1 MRAEIAAWRSI
12 PPSALPSISPTRG
25 EIEEEPFCSTRNSG
39 GATDIQMKWG
49 ARFLPLSPLV
59 GEMPGRAEGGAFDEY
74 ALGWSG
80 AND

>member
-1 MRAEIAAWRSI
+1 MAVDTPLRPAGH
-12 PPSALPSISPTRG
+12 LPHKG

-49 ARFLPLSPLV
+49 ARVLPLSPLV

-74 ALGWSG
+74 AWMEWRQ
-80 AND
+80 